1 MRHSDGRF
9 AGLGGVD
16 LYRQEWLPDVR
27 PRAAVVLV
35 HGVGEHSGRYGRLVG
50 PLTEAGYAVY
60 AYDHRGH
67 GRSSGPRVHIDR
79 WEQYRADLATH
90 LAFVAEQTPGCPTVL
105 YGHSMGSLVVLD
117 YLLDRREG
125 LAGAVI
131 SGAALEPAGVGS
143 PALIAIARVLSRI
156 APHFSMSLG
165 IDPGSLTRDPEALAA
180 YSADELIEPKAT
192 MRWGTE
198 SLDTVERI
206 KQGMGTIDLPI
217 LVVHGG
223 ADPLNLPSGARAL
236 YDALPNPDKTLH
248 VYPDVHHE
256 PHNDLDHEQLAAD
269 VAEWLRHIESGTT
282 RE

>member
-1 MRHSDGRF
+1 MQHSEDHF
-9 AGLGGVD
+9 AGLGGVE
-16 LYRQEWLPDVR
+16 LYRQQWLPDAE
-27 PRAAVVLV
+27 PRATVVLV
-35 HGVGEHSGRYGRLVG
+35 HGVGEHSGRYERLVG
-50 PLTEAGYAVY
+50 PLTDAGYAVY

-79 WEQYRADLATH
+79 WEQYRSDLATH
-90 LAFVAEQTPGCPTVL
+90 LAYVAEQAPGSPTVL

-117 YLLDRREG
+117 YLLDRRDG

-143 PALIAIARVLSRI
+143 PALIRIARVLSKITPR
-156 APHFSMSLG
+156 FSMSLG
-165 IDPGSLTRDPEALAA
+165 IDPTSLTRDPEALAA
-180 YSADELIEPKAT
+180 YAADELIEPRAT

-206 KQGMGTIDLPI
+206 KRGMHTIDLPM

-223 ADPLNLPSGARAL
+223 ADPLNMPAGAQAL
-236 YDALPNPDKTLH
+236 YAALPNPDKTLH

-256 PHNDLDHEQLAAD
+256 PHNDLDHEQVAAD
-269 VAEWLRHIESGTT
+269 VTAWLQHVVE
-282 RE
+282 